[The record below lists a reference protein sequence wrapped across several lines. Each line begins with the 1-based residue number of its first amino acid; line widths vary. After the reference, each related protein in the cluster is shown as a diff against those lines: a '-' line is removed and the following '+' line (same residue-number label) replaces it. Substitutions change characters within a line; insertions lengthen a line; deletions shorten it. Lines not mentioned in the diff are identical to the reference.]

1 MSDRILIKSAHLL
14 DPASKL
20 DSMGDLAIADGKI
33 VALGKAPADFTP
45 DRVIDAAGLTLIPG
59 IVDLNAR
66 LREPGPELKGTI
78 VSETRAA
85 ARGGI
90 TTVIC
95 PPDTNPP
102 IDTPAVA
109 ELIRRRAKI
118 SANSRVLSMG
128 AMTVG
133 LAGTHL
139 TEMAALVSGDCIGIS
154 NARAPIANNLVLRRA
169 MEYAATWDIP
179 LFLQPLDH
187 QLANG
192 GVAHEGRVAARLGL
206 PGIPAVAEQVMVQ
219 TMLELARLTGARLH
233 LQQVS
238 TAATV
243 KMLAAAQAEHVPVT
257 ADVAAHQLHLSEMDI
272 AEFNANCHV
281 LPPLRSE
288 ADRDALRQGVASGVI
303 GAICSAHEPHEPDAK
318 MAPFPSTAP
327 GLSGLET
334 LLPLTLKLVQEKVM
348 PLSRALEV
356 LTSGPAR
363 IAGLQSGRLAPGLDA
378 DLCLYDANKIWI
390 FDPAQML
397 SKGQNSP
404 FAGWRFQGDIC
415 YTFFEGRL
423 TYQAG
428 H

>member
-1 MSDRILIKSAHLL
+1 MSERILITGAHLL
-14 DPASKL
+14 DPANAIDSK
-20 DSMGDLAIADGKI
+20 GTLAIADGKI
-33 VALGKAPADFTP
+33 VSLGSAPADFTP
-45 DRVIDAAGLTLIPG
+45 DWTLDATGLTLIPG
-59 IVDLNAR
+59 IIDLNAR

-78 VSETRAA
+78 ISETRAA

-118 SANSRVLSMG
+118 SATSRVLSTG
-128 AMTVG
+128 AMTIG
-133 LAGTHL
+133 LQGNHL
-139 TEMAALVSGDCIGIS
+139 TEMAALISGGCIAIS
-154 NARAPIANNLVLRRA
+154 NGRAPFATNLVLRRA
-169 MEYAATWDIP
+169 MEYAATWNIP

-187 QLANG
+187 SLANG

-219 TMLELARLTGARLH
+219 TILELARLTGARVH
-233 LQQVS
+233 FQQIS
-238 TAATV
+238 TAAAV
-243 KMLAAAQAEHVPVT
+243 SMIAAAQSEHLPVT
-257 ADVAAHQLHLSEMDI
+257 ADVAAHQLHLTEMDLDH
-272 AEFNANCHV
+272 FNANCHL

-288 ADRDALRQGVASGVI
+288 ADRDGLRAGVASGVI

-318 MAPFPSTAP
+318 KAPFPSTAP

-334 LLPLTLKLVQEKVM
+334 LLPLTLKLVQEKVL
-348 PLSRALEV
+348 PLSRALSL
-356 LTSGPAR
+356 LTTGPAS
-363 IAGLQSGRLAPGLDA
+363 IARLSTGCLREGEDA
-378 DLCLYDANKIWI
+378 DLCLFDADKLWT
-390 FDPAQML
+390 FDTAQMI

-404 FAGWRFQGDIC
+404 FHNWRFQGEVC

-423 TYQAG
+423 TYQAKN
-428 H
+428 